1 MTKTAEQILELVVK
15 AADDKQAEEI
25 IALDMKGVS
34 LLADYFV
41 VTHGNN
47 ERQIDAITNAI
58 KDSVEKND
66 VEIRKIEGKEGGKWI
81 LIDLGEVIVH
91 LFNEEEREFYQLERL
106 WTDADYVD
114 VSEWIEQ

>member
-1 MTKTAEQILELVVK
+1 MTKTAEQILEFVVK
-15 AADDKQAEEI
+15 AADDKLAEDI
-25 IALDMKGVS
+25 MALDMKGVS

-47 ERQIDAITNAI
+47 ERQIDAITNAV
-58 KDSVEKND
+58 KEAADKND
-66 VEIRKIEGKEGGKWI
+66 VEIRQIEGKDGGKWI

-91 LFNEEEREFYQLERL
+91 LFTEEEREFYQLERL

-114 VSEWIEQ
+114 VSKWIEQ